1 MGRVVYE
8 TRRDDGESDGDDDG
22 GEEAEDASYCWA
34 YFGAVCFAVVV
45 VVVVVVVVDVL
56 AAVIDGADG
65 VMADVFDVADA
76 VEMVD
81 VATLRVPDC
90 DALASCFL
98 GYYVVGDDVAE
109 IINSSFNKSIK
120 TNSFRLHFRLPFAI
134 RRRRYHLP

>member
-56 AAVIDGADG
+56 AAVDGVDG